1 MLKLGKFIN
10 EILFMFTLDTLGV
23 GRNRA
28 VGIATR
34 YGPDG
39 PDIESR
45 CCTHS
50 SRLALEPFLTH
61 IQWVPNPFPGGKAA
75 GAWR

>member
-1 MLKLGKFIN
+1 
-10 EILFMFTLDTLGV
+10 MFTLDTLEV

-34 YGPDG
+34 YGPDS
-39 PDIESR
+39 PEIESR
-45 CCTHS
+45 WWRDFTHS
-50 SRLALEPFLTH
+50 SRLALEPSLTPT
-61 IQWVPNPFPGGKAA
+61 QWVPGPFPGGKAA